1 MKESKQDEY
10 YLKKEGNSYFQR
22 NISKTDTPEIRDSKK
37 IIFDEIKESGILFN
51 KVLEY
56 GCNYGDL
63 LYYMKNK
70 NGAQECIGVEAS
82 DEAIA
87 FVEKLYSDSI

>member
-37 IIFDEIKESGILFN
+37 IIFDEVNIKSTPTTSPN
-51 KVLEY
+51 KRFTTPP
-56 GCNYGDL
+56 
-63 LYYMKNK
+63 KP
-70 NGAQECIGVEAS
+70 Q
-82 DEAIA
+82 A
-87 FVEKLYSDSI
+87 FAKKDKETLQ

>member
-37 IIFDEIKESGILFN
+37 IIFDEIKESGISFN

-56 GCNYGDL
+56 GSSVFTLIC
-63 LYYMKNK
+63 
-70 NGAQECIGVEAS
+70 
-82 DEAIA
+82 
-87 FVEKLYSDSI
+87 